1 MLYIQASNP
10 RRRER
15 VETAL
20 SLGAAVRAAFERHTE
35 SIYVVW
41 RGVPVRIG
49 YAEPLGVL
57 LPELLG
63 MLERLL
69 AEPAGGGDYGI
80 TEDGLSFR
88 WRLAWSDGNLTIHGQ
103 WFVVP
108 GELEAVLAERAEVS
122 IPVAD
127 FLAEWK
133 VPLRNVIEAIDGVAI
148 EGAPQAVT
156 RLKAIE
162 AAIPRPGWLY
172 AAEVQGAS

>member
-10 RRRER
+10 RRRAR
-15 VETAL
+15 PQSAP
-20 SLGAAVRAAFERHTE
+20 SLGAALRAAFVRHTE
-35 SIYVVW
+35 SLYVVW

-57 LPELLG
+57 LPDVLG

-88 WRLAWSDGNLTIHGQ
+88 WRLAWADGTLTIRGQ

-108 GELEAVLAERAEVS
+108 GELEAVLAARAEVS
-122 IPVAD
+122 MPVAD

-133 VPLRNVIEAIDGVAI
+133 MPLRNVIDAIDGVAI
-148 EGAPQAVT
+148 EGAPDAVA
-156 RLKAIE
+156 RVKAIE

-172 AAEVQGAS
+172 AAEVQGA